1 MTPTSLADF
10 IVLETLTTV
19 KRLGFV
25 CLLVIDAL
33 QAVFGNNIFRDGNNV

>member
-10 IVLETLTTV
+10 IVLDHCE
-19 KRLGFV
+19 KARL